1 MPAVSG
7 TNYSGR
13 CNTARTPGPGSDLDI
28 AAIYSKLGN
37 KARALD
43 LLKRA
48 FTERNM
54 WLMNLK
60 VDPRFDDWRLDPRY
74 ESLLFRVGLT

>member
-1 MPAVSG
+1 
-7 TNYSGR
+7 
-13 CNTARTPGPGSDLDI
+13 LDI

-74 ESLLFRVGLT
+74 ESLLFRVGLN